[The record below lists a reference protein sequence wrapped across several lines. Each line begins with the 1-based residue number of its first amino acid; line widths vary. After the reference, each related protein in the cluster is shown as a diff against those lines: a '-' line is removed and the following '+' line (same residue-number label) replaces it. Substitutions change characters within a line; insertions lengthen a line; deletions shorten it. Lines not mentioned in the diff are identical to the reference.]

1 MSRCDSV
8 NNNNN
13 NNSAQQHAHLGTLR
27 KLYDLRKQV
36 HEESTRQQQVC
47 QQQLQDLTRK
57 LQGLAEK
64 CADSTTQLQAAK
76 VALDDA
82 EKNLDVIDVD
92 SDDTDQKQ
100 RTRTWSSRNV
110 NKEMEV
116 LDDEEEEKDQA
127 KSAAVVELPKPVKKR
142 RLGSTSTA
150 APATATATCIPLRK
164 SMGRTRER
172 LNKSRDVVSLL
183 QGSKFAQCC
192 LGTKS
197 LNGRTQITFLVLN
210 DEMNEFV
217 SSQKELQEFYLG
229 TGSSKKKFGIALR
242 KQEEAFPFFHAPKK
256 RKTNDIYYVG
266 HWKQI
271 KSEALEPPHNF
282 MGCPRQMRFVLEFV
296 RYDEM
301 LDKAIAAC

>member
-1 MSRCDSV
+1 MTSCNSA
-8 NNNNN
+8 NNNS
-13 NNSAQQHAHLGTLR
+13 SAQQHAHLGTLR
-27 KLYDLRKQV
+27 ELYDLRKHV

-57 LQGLAEK
+57 LQGLAQN

-82 EKNLDVIDVD
+82 EKNLDIIDV
-92 SDDTDQKQ
+92 DDTDQMQ
-100 RTRTWSSRNV
+100 TTPTRRSRNV
-110 NKEMEV
+110 NTEIEV
-116 LDDEEEEKDQA
+116 LDDEEDQA
-127 KSAAVVELPKPVKKR
+127 KSAAVVELPRPVKKR

-150 APATATATCIPLRK
+150 AAAAATATNIPLRK

-197 LNGRTQITFLVLN
+197 LNGRTQITFIVLN
-210 DEMNEFV
+210 NEMNEFV
-217 SSQKELQEFYLG
+217 SSQKESQEFYLG

-242 KQEEAFPFFHAPKK
+242 KQEEAVPFFHAPKK

-282 MGCPRQMRFVLEFV
+282 MGCPRQIRFVLEFV